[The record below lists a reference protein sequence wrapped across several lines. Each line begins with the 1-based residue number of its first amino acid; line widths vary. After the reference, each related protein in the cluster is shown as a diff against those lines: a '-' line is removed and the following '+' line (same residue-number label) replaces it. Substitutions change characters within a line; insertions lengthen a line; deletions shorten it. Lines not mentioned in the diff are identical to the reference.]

1 VLQVFNAAGDPIT
14 QASQTPLNS
23 PDQLAPHVYGSSF
36 RTQWVTIHDTADG
49 NAPFNANV
57 LAKAADGTPFKRPEN
72 GVFRPGSH
80 FKDFYFDETGDTNA
94 TSPENDNAGGW
105 DSIFRLTQ
113 HDPSAN
119 SGHLSIFYKGNQAHA
134 GFDNIQFLSR
144 DSLGVVEDAG
154 DTLHGQRNAL
164 DSGFVLDAD
173 KNYGNSS
180 NQPLRWL
187 AEGRD
192 ASATIDSAFGGFGK
206 NDGDD
211 EITGLH
217 VSKGDPTVHGV
228 LGRELPKLFHEGW
241 RWFYTQQHGDNPTY
255 EVVPAG

>member
-1 VLQVFNAAGDPIT
+1 
-14 QASQTPLNS
+14 
-23 PDQLAPHVYGSSF
+23 
-36 RTQWVTIHDTADG
+36 VTIHDTADG

-57 LAKAADGTPFKRPEN
+57 LAKAVDGTPFKRPEN

-94 TSPENDNAGGW
+94 TSPENEEAGGW
-105 DSIFRLTQ
+105 CSIFRLTQ

-164 DSGFVLDAD
+164 DSGFVLDTDA
-173 KNYGNSS
+173 NYGNAA

-192 ASATIDSAFGGFGK
+192 ASATIDAAFGGFGK
-206 NDGDD
+206 NDQDN

-217 VSKGDPTVHGV
+217 VSNGDPTVHGV
-228 LGRELPKLFHEGW
+228 LGGELPKLFHEGW